1 MKVENGMQ
9 LCLSKKTQRF
19 QKLMDSTQVHSSHYS

>member
-9 LCLSKKTQRF
+9 LCLSKKKQQF
-19 QKLMDSTQVHSSHYS
+19 QKLMDSTQMHSSHYS